1 MKKAKLAATIL
12 CAMLA
17 VVSVAGCGPGD
28 NSTPA
33 KSDTSQ
39 SDAAMPN
46 YKAIKTDQK
55 ANKVTYLAVIQDAPV
70 TDAQLEKV
78 GNALI
83 TTAQSTTKAK
93 NVFIEFTDTDVE
105 GIPHTY
111 GSMQTVNG
119 KVTKNF
125 RVDGKDW
132 SKKPTEDDYKMYTLY
147 SKFLQSNPKGSY
159 DDFIASYS
167 GAPSA
172 ADAKAT
178 VDKVQAWIS

>member
-17 VVSVAGCGPGD
+17 VVSVAGCGSGD

-70 TDAQLEKV
+70 TDDQLE
-78 GNALI
+78 N
-83 TTAQSTTKAK
+83 
-93 NVFIEFTDTDVE
+93 
-105 GIPHTY
+105 
-111 GSMQTVNG
+111 
-119 KVTKNF
+119 
-125 RVDGKDW
+125 
-132 SKKPTEDDYKMYTLY
+132 
-147 SKFLQSNPKGSY
+147 KG
-159 DDFIASYS
+159 
-167 GAPSA
+167 
-172 ADAKAT
+172 
-178 VDKVQAWIS
+178 